1 MRISFRE
8 QGLADLCNDDR
19 LLQRTDEQ
27 RTEYVPQSVSPP
39 GETLAETL
47 DELQMTQAE
56 LARRMGRPLKTIN
69 EIVRGKAAILPET
82 AFQLERVTD
91 VPAGFW
97 MARETAYRTHLAQKA
112 RQAAEQTGEAVE
124 WARRFPCK
132 AMAEW
137 GWIQHR
143 SRAHEHVHELF
154 SFFRVASPQAWHA
167 IWSRPEVAFRR
178 SLKQDGNRFAIS
190 AWLRQGEIQAQSRTA
205 AAYDPESFRRVLAQA
220 RKLTAAGADQF
231 VPVLQRECA
240 TAGVIV
246 EFVPELPGAR
256 VSGATRWLAPHRA
269 LIQLSLRFKTND
281 QLWFS
286 FFHEAAHVLLHP
298 KKGIFIDEGRGT
310 TVLEVEADSFAS
322 GILIPDEAFK
332 EFAALPPFS
341 RQKVVAFAS
350 GEGIAPG
357 VVVGRLQ
364 HEGLLPYSHLN
375 DLKGHLRW
383 EAPRG
388 PAAS

>member
-1 MRISFRE
+1 MTEAQRI
-8 QGLADLCNDDR
+8 
-19 LLQRTDEQ
+19 
-27 RTEYVPQSVSPP
+27 EYAPQSVSPP

-47 DELQMTQAE
+47 EALKMTQAE

-91 VPAGFW
+91 VPASFW

-112 RQAAEQTGEAVE
+112 RQASEQTSEAIE
-124 WARRFPCK
+124 WARRFPCR
-132 AMAEW
+132 AMAKW
-137 GWIQHR
+137 GWIHQQ
-143 SRAHEHVHELF
+143 SRTQEYVHELF
-154 SFFRVASPQAWHA
+154 SFFRVASPDAWKA

-178 SLKQDGNRFAIS
+178 SLKQDGNTFAIA
-190 AWLRQGEIQAQSRTA
+190 AWLRQGEIQAQARTA
-205 AAYDPESFRRVLAQA
+205 AAFDSESFRRVLSNA
-220 RKLTAAGADQF
+220 RELTAAGPARF
-231 VPVLQRECA
+231 VPELQQRCA
-240 TAGVIV
+240 ASGVIV

-256 VSGATRWLAPHRA
+256 VSGATRWLNSQRA

-310 TVLEVEADSFAS
+310 TDLEVEADAFAG

-332 EFAALPPFS
+332 RLAAHPPFS
-341 RQKVVAFAS
+341 LQKVVAFAS
-350 GEGIAPG
+350 AEGIAPG

-364 HEGLLPYSHLN
+364 HEGLLPFSHLN
-375 DLKGHLRW
+375 DLKEHLQW
-383 EAPRG
+383 EAQRRA
-388 PAAS
+388 AAS